1 LIIPQK
7 SRKGKR
13 NIKRLMRQNSQKSM
27 EMKVVGAEKIEKKKE
42 RRKRYWLNM
51 MIILIWT
58 R

>member
-1 LIIPQK
+1 
-7 SRKGKR
+7 
-13 NIKRLMRQNSQKSM
+13 MRQNSQKSM

>member
-13 NIKRLMRQNSQKSM
+13 NIKGLMRQNSQKSM